1 MTRALLVE
9 RDPAV
14 AERIAAALAVVGYDV
29 SRCPGPTLACC
40 PVLGGCGCTLVE
52 RADVLVYNV
61 ADARFASGDV
71 RLSSELRSL
80 YGDRALILL
89 GTDQVTPSPAV
100 APGPGVVRLRGKPDP
115 ERLALAIEDAL
126 ADH

>member
-9 RDPAV
+9 HDPAV
-14 AERIAAALAVVGYDV
+14 AERIAATLAMVGYAVD
-29 SRCPGPTLACC
+29 RCPGPTVACC

-61 ADARFASGDV
+61 VDARFAAGDV
-71 RLSSELRSL
+71 RLSDELRSL
-80 YGDRALILL
+80 YRDRALILL
-89 GTDQVTPSPAV
+89 GPDSGRGAIDQPG
-100 APGPGVVRLRGKPDP
+100 GPGVVRLRNRADP

-126 ADH
+126 ADR